1 MNRSPCRLDSVHRA
15 PILLADRGLK
25 KTRSRLSVLNLL
37 LSAKKPLSHGEITK
51 AIPGLDGVT
60 AYRVLSSFLDKSI
73 AHRIETEGHVWH
85 FAVCPCGHTS
95 HCHPHFSCRKCG
107 KIECLSGVK
116 LPRWNRARTGRV
128 VEKQEIYLHGLCA
141 QCSARW
147 RGEARS
153 MEIPG

>member
-1 MNRSPCRLDSVHRA
+1 MGRA
-15 PILLADRGLK
+15 ILPTTAEKRAALLLAQRGLK
-25 KTRSRLSVLNLL
+25 KTASRVSVLGLL
-37 LSAKKPLSHGEITK
+37 LSTRKPLSHGEITG

-60 AYRVLSSFLDKSI
+60 VYRVLSSFLDKSI

-128 VEKQEIYLHGLCA
+128 IENQEIYLHGLCA
-141 QCSARW
+141 ECSVR
-147 RGEARS
+147 
-153 MEIPG
+153 